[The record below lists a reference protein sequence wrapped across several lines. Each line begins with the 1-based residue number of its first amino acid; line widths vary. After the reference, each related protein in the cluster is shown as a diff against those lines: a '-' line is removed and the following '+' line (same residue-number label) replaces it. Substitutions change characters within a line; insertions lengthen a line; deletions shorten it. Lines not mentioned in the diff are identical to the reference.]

1 MRFARQILLI
11 ASLSTLFLAG
21 CTKYATEEELTRLRD
36 TEVASKKAESRVSEI
51 KQERKTVEDK
61 IADRERELQEADTEK
76 TAVDSRLKEMN
87 K

>member
-36 TEVASKKAESRVSEI
+36 TEAASKKAESRVSEV